1 MSVPG
6 QAGKQQGE
14 SALLSFQ
21 VITDTHVRTDPN
33 HTYNMNLVRAL
44 QDLKAQGQG
53 SAGIMHVGDVTD
65 HGLPEEYAEW
75 ERIWAEYGDSLPQ
88 LYLTM
93 GNHDVGLGNW
103 EERLS
108 QFLRLSGLEGQNITL
123 DNWKERLEEIRAK
136 AASEQGEGHSDI
148 GKGQLGDFLQQV
160 VGMEV
165 SDDISL
171 EHWQERLARFLE
183 KTGTEDIY
191 HDHWINGYHFIF
203 LGTEEGLEIFCSLS
217 EEQLNWLDTK
227 LGEKAEPNRPIFLFL
242 HQPLKDTVAGSY
254 EQQKWYGVVQ
264 DAELKAVLAR
274 HPQTILFTGHTHW
287 ELEAPHNHF
296 DGQGALPTMFNAA
309 SVAYLWTDE
318 DEHKDG
324 SQGYYVEVYHDHVL
338 VRGRD
343 FTEGEWIESAQF
355 RVELG

>member
-1 MSVPG
+1 MPD
-6 QAGKQQGE
+6 QAGSRPDKE
-14 SALLSFQ
+14 VLLSFQ

-33 HTYNMNLVRAL
+33 HMYNTNLVRAL
-44 QDLKAQGQG
+44 QDLQVQGQG
-53 SAGIMHVGDVTD
+53 SAGIMHIGDVTD

-75 ERIWAEYGDSLPQ
+75 ERIWAEHGDSLPP

-93 GNHDVGLGNW
+93 GNHDVGLIRW
-103 EERLS
+103 ED
-108 QFLRLSGLEGQNITL
+108 Q
-123 DNWKERLEEIRAK
+123 
-136 AASEQGEGHSDI
+136 
-148 GKGQLGDFLQQV
+148 
-160 VGMEV
+160 
-165 SDDISL
+165 DISL
-171 EHWQERLARFLE
+171 EHWKERLARFME
-183 KTGTEDIY
+183 KTGTESTY

-217 EEQLNWLDTK
+217 QEQLSWLDAK
-227 LGEKAEPNRPIFLFL
+227 LGEEAALDRPVFLFL

-287 ELEAPHNHF
+287 ELEAPNNHF

-309 SVAYLWTDE
+309 SVAYLWTDQ

-324 SQGYYVEVYHDHVL
+324 SQGYYVEVYRDHVL

-343 FTEGEWIESAQF
+343 FTRGEWIESAQF
-355 RVELG
+355 HISLSVSG